1 MVTKIPILLA
11 VVACFTLGS
20 SVAIAQLAEKQD
32 QQESTTFKGIHRNC
46 GINGLPGTVT
56 ITDGKTYVRVTEQEY
71 RERGYTPEFDRLLV
85 LIIQR
90 LPVRQKHEE

>member
-1 MVTKIPILLA
+1 MMTKIPILLA

-32 QQESTTFKGIHRNC
+32 QQESTAFKGIHRNRR
-46 GINGLPGTVT
+46 INGLPGTV
-56 ITDGKTYVRVTEQEY
+56 ITDGKTYVRVTEREY
-71 RERGYTPEFDRLLV
+71 RERGYAPEFDGLPV

-90 LPVRQKHEE
+90 APVRQKHEE

>member
-1 MVTKIPILLA
+1 MMTKIPILLA

-32 QQESTTFKGIHRNC
+32 QQESTAFKGIHRNRR
-46 GINGLPGTVT
+46 INGLPGTVT
-56 ITDGKTYVRVTEQEY
+56 ITDGKTYVRVTEREY
-71 RERGYTPEFDRLLV
+71 RERGYAPEFDGLPV

-90 LPVRQKHEE
+90 APVRQKHEE